1 MSRGSNMVA
10 SAENFNKCLE
20 IWASAELK
28 PVICG
33 SATGFKFYKFG
44 PWVIKLLD
52 NITLSFLKS
61 GLKVYICSE
70 KRFILEYELFVL
82 YVINQSQD

>member
-1 MSRGSNMVA
+1 MVA
-10 SAENFNKCLE
+10 LAENFNKCLE
-20 IWASAELK
+20 IWASAQLK
-28 PVICG
+28 PVFCG
-33 SATGFKFYKFG
+33 SATGFKFYFG
-44 PWVIKLLD
+44 LWVIKLLD

-70 KRFILEYELFVL
+70 KRFILEFELFVL